1 MRSLWSSL
9 GDYYYEIIPFTA
21 INLMWV
27 VCLLGLPLIG
37 GAIVRVAP
45 SPPSLL
51 AFLASLVC
59 IPPAFA
65 GLFHAARKFADGNN
79 IGPRDFLEG
88 MRTYFGRAW
97 ALAAVDLLG
106 GGIIGLNFW
115 FYLRQPNTA
124 IKLLAL
130 LFLYVILFW
139 LALQPYLFG
148 LLIFQ
153 RDKRLVTTFRNASL
167 LVLANI
173 GYTLFL
179 LLVAAIFLAFS
190 IAFGLPFVAFTAIVG
205 ALWFTRALDVLLAKY
220 PGTRRQPATTD
231 GDSEKPAV
239 AHARPMYGRRDEGD
253 SR

>member
-1 MRSLWSSL
+1 
-9 GDYYYEIIPFTA
+9 
-21 INLMWV
+21 MWV
-27 VCLLGLPLIG
+27 VCLLGLPLLG
-37 GAIVRVAP
+37 GAIVRIAP

-51 AFLASLVC
+51 AFLASLIF
-59 IPPAFA
+59 IPPSFG
-65 GLFHAARKFADGNN
+65 GLFHAARKFADGYN
-79 IGPRDFLEG
+79 IGPRDFLQG

-106 GGIIGLNFW
+106 GGIIALNFW

-124 IKLLAL
+124 FKLIAL

-148 LLIFQ
+148 LLVFQ

-179 LLVAAIFLAFS
+179 LLVAAVFLTFS
-190 IAFGLPFVAFTAIVG
+190 IAFGLPFIAFMAIVG
-205 ALWFTRALDVLLAKY
+205 AVWFTRTLDVLLAKY
-220 PGTRRQPATTD
+220 PGTRREPAASEGTP
-231 GDSEKPAV
+231 EKPLV
-239 AHARPMYGRRDEGD
+239 THARPVYGRREGGGD
-253 SR
+253 GR